1 MNITVPGRQ
10 LLARTAGVSLAALT
24 ALAVWAPAA
33 QAAPGVTIPMD
44 PAEVELSLRP
54 HENIGRTTLDNPP
67 PADPAVTRMH
77 HEWGATS
84 RLVLPTEISA
94 AAMVVSL
101 ELSLTDGAAPTRTY
115 ASDSAVPADQLTV
128 NDLGG
133 GVYEVVMPA
142 FDVSNG
148 TYGRLVFA
156 GLASTAGAGFTY
168 VDPLAYQLLFTGS
181 GSIIQYHTPEL
192 IGVVDNLCAASAGG
206 RCSVAAGSTFSLTVS
221 PSSRLRTLSLGGMDS
236 SSYSLQA
243 LDANG
248 APTGAPVA
256 APDFLVDGVSGD
268 LARVI
273 LGAGVRPGAY
283 RLTVVDLGQVD
294 GGLFPQYRAAIVR
307 IDLQVG
313 NAGLRSNTGWG
324 ENEQTAPAGTSPLVP
339 IGAGMILVAGV
350 GTALLLRRRTAGL
363 D

>member
-1 MNITVPGRQ
+1 MNIRIPGR
-10 LLARTAGVSLAALT
+10 GVRVRAAAVSFA
-24 ALAVWAPAA
+24 ALAVLGLEAQAA
-33 QAAPGVTIPMD
+33 QAAPGVVIPMD

-54 HENIGRTTLDNPP
+54 HETIGRTTLENPP
-67 PADPAVTRMH
+67 PADSTVTRMH
-77 HEWGATS
+77 HQWGATS

-101 ELSLTDGAAPTRTY
+101 ELSPSDGAPPTRTY

-142 FDVSNG
+142 FDPTNG
-148 TYGRLVFA
+148 AYGRLVFA
-156 GLASTAGAGFTY
+156 NLSSVAGAGFTY
-168 VDPLAYQLLFTGS
+168 VDPLAYQLLFSGS
-181 GSIIQYHTPEL
+181 GTIIQYHTPEL
-192 IGVVDNLCAASAGG
+192 IAVVDDLCAASAGG
-206 RCSVAAGSTFSLTVS
+206 RCAVSAGRSFSLTVS

-256 APDFLVDGVSGD
+256 GADFQVEGLSGD
-268 LARVI
+268 LARVS
-273 LGAGVRPGAY
+273 LGAGLRPGAY

-294 GGLFPQYRAAIVR
+294 GGLFPQYRAAVVR
-307 IDLQVG
+307 VDLQVG
-313 NAGLRSNTGWG
+313 NSGLRSNTGWG
-324 ENEQTAPAGTSPLVP
+324 EDEATAPAGTSPLVP

-350 GTALLLRRRTAGL
+350 GASLLLRRRTVARH
-363 D
+363 